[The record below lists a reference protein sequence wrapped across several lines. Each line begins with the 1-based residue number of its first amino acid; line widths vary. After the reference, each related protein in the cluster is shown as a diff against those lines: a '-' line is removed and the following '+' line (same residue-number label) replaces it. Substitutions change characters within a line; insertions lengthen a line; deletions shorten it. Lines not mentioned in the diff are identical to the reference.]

1 MADTAIFYSDEFLNH
16 KAPPGHPENK
26 QRLVSIIKTLDKVN
40 YLDMP
45 IIEPRQAST
54 AELELVHTKEHIA
67 AVKEASATTQN
78 MDPDTYTSAGS
89 YNAALKA
96 AGATVQ
102 AAEMI
107 NNGELEQAFCLVRP
121 PGHHAT
127 SEKAMGFCLFNNVA
141 VAASWLSRNYNK
153 KVAILDFDA
162 HHGNGTQ
169 DIFYEDDSILYCSWH
184 QWPHYPGTGWL
195 SDIGS
200 GKGKGFSINIP
211 LPAYSADNI
220 FISSLNK
227 IVMPV
232 IKRFKP
238 QLILVSAGY
247 DSHAD
252 DPLSSLS
259 FTEKGY
265 CAFFSK
271 IKEYCQSTDAGLIAC
286 LEGGYDLGSL
296 SDSALKSL
304 EVLADTNRENIV
316 FEIEEHEVISKVSR
330 ELQDLWKL

>member
-16 KAPPGHPENK
+16 KAPSGHPENE
-26 QRLVSIIKTLDKVN
+26 QRLISIMKALEKVDFFGIPIIDPRKATLD
-40 YLDMP
+40 
-45 IIEPRQAST
+45 
-54 AELELVHTKEHIA
+54 ELELVHTKEHIG
-67 AVKEASATTQN
+67 AVKKASANSQN
-78 MDPDTYTSAGS
+78 LDPDTYTSAGS

-96 AGATVQ
+96 AGAALQ

-107 NNGELEQAFCLVRP
+107 NNNELGQAFCLFRP

-141 VAASWLSRNYNK
+141 VAAALLSSKYNK

-169 DIFYEDDSILYCSWH
+169 DIFYEDDSVLYCSWH

-195 SDIGS
+195 SDTGN

-211 LPAYSADNI
+211 LPAYSDDNI
-220 FISSLNK
+220 FISSLNE
-227 IVMPV
+227 IVIPV
-232 IKRFKP
+232 IKRFEP
-238 QLILVSAGY
+238 HLILVSAGY
-247 DSHAD
+247 DSHAN

-265 CAFFSK
+265 NAFFSK
-271 IKEYCQSTDAGLIAC
+271 IKEYCQSADVGLIAC
-286 LEGGYDLGSL
+286 LEGGYDLVSL

-304 EVLADTNRENIV
+304 EVLADTNHENIV
-316 FEIEEHEVISKVSR
+316 FEKKEYEVISKVSS
-330 ELQDLWKL
+330 ELKDFWKL